1 MYIYICFDGFSH
13 VSPCFP
19 KAAIPS
25 AKPGAFREATHGRRK
40 MSELSEETAEELGSK
55 VWISMKPDNEHWNF
69 KVDIHWYS
77 IYIHWKFN
85 GNRMEISMNILD
97 RTMIFIDIQT
107 LEQIYIY
114 KYPMNMNEYLW
125 NSGYWWWNLIHN
137 SCIRIFDWWLI
148 GLWSLGSLFLSN
160 PWYSQKMG
168 ASMGPH
174 YHQ

>member
-1 MYIYICFDGFSH
+1 MSVADGRTMHWFCFVWLYCFIWFTWYIYNIIICIYIYIYMFRW

-77 IYIHWKFN
+77 IYIFIEN
-85 GNRMEISMNILD
+85 SMEIEWKYQWTFWD
-97 RTMIFIDIQT
+97 RTMIFK
-107 LEQIYIY
+107 LWNKYIYIY
-114 KYPMNMNEYLW
+114 ISNEYE
-125 NSGYWWWNLIHN
+125 
-137 SCIRIFDWWLI
+137 RI
-148 GLWSLGSLFLSN
+148 
-160 PWYSQKMG
+160 
-168 ASMGPH
+168 SMKFRILMMKSDP
-174 YHQ
+174 

>member
-77 IYIHWKFN
+77 IYIFIEN
-85 GNRMEISMNILD
+85 SMEIEWKYQWTFWD
-97 RTMIFIDIQT
+97 RTMIFK
-107 LEQIYIY
+107 LWNKYIYIY
-114 KYPMNMNEYLW
+114 TYPMNMNEYLW

-137 SCIRIFDWWLI
+137 SYIRIFDWWFI

>member
-1 MYIYICFDGFSH
+1 MGFPMFPH
-13 VSPCFP
+13 VSPKPPSQAPSLALSVRPPMEGGRCRSSLKRRRRSWDP
-19 KAAIPS
+19 K
-25 AKPGAFREATHGRRK
+25 FEYQ
-40 MSELSEETAEELGSK
+40 
-55 VWISMKPDNEHWNF
+55 WNLT
-69 KVDIHWYS
+69 
-77 IYIHWKFN
+77 
-85 GNRMEISMNILD
+85 MNIETSKL
-97 RTMIFIDIQT
+97 IFIDIQFIFIENSMEIEWKYQWT
-107 LEQIYIY
+107 FWIGQWYSLIFKLWNKYIYIY